1 MDLDALTPEERQV
14 IVLVEM
20 LIEHWKKI
28 EGNHMKHFADKELD
42 VYRRL
47 AGRAEARVEALESVV
62 DLMRKRTHRLFKP

>member
-14 IVLVEM
+14 IVLAEM

-28 EGNHMKHFADKELD
+28 EGNHMKYYADKELD

-47 AGRAEARVEALESVV
+47 AGRAEAKVEALESVI
-62 DLMRKRTHRLFKP
+62 DLMRKRTHRLFRA